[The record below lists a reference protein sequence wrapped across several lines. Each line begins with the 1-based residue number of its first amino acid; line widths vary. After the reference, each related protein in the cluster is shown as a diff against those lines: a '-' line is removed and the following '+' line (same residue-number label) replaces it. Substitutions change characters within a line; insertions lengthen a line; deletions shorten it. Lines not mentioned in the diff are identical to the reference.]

1 MQHDTT
7 CLVQVAD
14 KGIQN
19 KKEKQ
24 TASNEKNKSRK
35 IHQLNI
41 ALLNILTYMI
51 KNNTFV

>member
-1 MQHDTT
+1 MVCVNFAKNTDMQHDTT

-24 TASNEKNKSRK
+24 TASNEKINQEKYT
-35 IHQLNI
+35 N
-41 ALLNILTYMI
+41 
-51 KNNTFV
+51 